1 MSVRVAA
8 EKNFRRAKVK
18 PVKKRGGSS
27 GWLTWRTGVALTVGL
42 LAVYATYR
50 ATNLVLNASMLQVR
64 KITVQGNVRLSSG
77 EVQTLVQG
85 LRGTNILA
93 ADLDRY
99 RRRLLASPWVADVAI
114 RRVLPATVEVFVAER
129 VPIGLTRIGSELY
142 LVDRSGVVIEEFGP
156 QYAEFDLPVIDG
168 ALQPTKG
175 SEPSIDPRR
184 TELAA
189 QFLDAV
195 AEDKSLAEQISQVDV
210 DDLNNV
216 VVLLDGDTT
225 FLHLG
230 TESFTQRLQAYLD
243 LAPTLRANV
252 PEIDYV
258 ELRFAPRIYVQPMR
272 GKRAVA
278 ARPLSAGN

>member
-1 MSVRVAA
+1 MSVRVSA

-27 GWLTWRTGVALTVGL
+27 GWLTWRTGLTLTVGL
-42 LAVYATYR
+42 LALYATYR
-50 ATNLVLNASMLQVR
+50 ATNLVLNASVLRVR
-64 KITVQGNVRLSSG
+64 TITVEGNVRLSSG
-77 EVQTLVQG
+77 EVQTLIDG
-85 LRGTNILA
+85 LRGTNILS

-99 RRRLLASPWVADVAI
+99 RRRLLASPWVAAVAI

-156 QYAEFDLPVIDG
+156 QHAEFDLPVIDG
-168 ALQPTKG
+168 ALQPTKN
-175 SEPSIDPRR
+175 SEPAIDPRR

-195 AEDKSLAEQISQVDV
+195 AADKGLAAHVSQVDV
-210 DDLNNV
+210 DDLRNV

-230 TESFTQRLQAYLD
+230 TDSFTERLQSYLD

-258 ELRFAPRIYVQPMR
+258 ELRFAPRIYVRPMR
-272 GKRAVA
+272 GKRTVA